1 MINTMNF
8 LKGQEDLKNWLM
20 EETEFDARNLGK
32 YEAVFAQGNG
42 YIGMRNAL
50 EERYVEEVR
59 NTFITGTFNKAGDEE
74 VTELPNLPDVTAMDI
89 YVDGYRL
96 NLQSGKVMEYSR
108 IMNLKNG
115 ETTRKVVW
123 ECPSKTLVTA
133 VFKRFVSLKN
143 EHVAAEYLELSCDG
157 SAQLVIET
165 GIHGDVT
172 NHGAMHFENLRRRI
186 YDGITMQFLAETT
199 ESRVLAAVHSA
210 CRISREEKPLPVMG
224 RRNMDLRW
232 SVKAEAGETIRV
244 EKISCFHSSRD
255 LAYEKEEQT
264 DILNRLKADGMECLQ
279 TEFEK
284 GYDRLL
290 TESEAVWKEFWKDH
304 EVIIRGNDDFDQLA
318 LRFAQYHLNIM
329 VKKDDNRVGIAAKAL
344 TGEGYKGHS
353 FWDTEMFIL
362 PYFTLTEPQTART
375 LLEYRY
381 RNLYGARK
389 KAAENGWEGAM
400 YPWECAWIDDGE
412 VTPLYLGTDVVTG
425 KVQKCL
431 TGLIEHH
438 ISADVAYAVWQYYQA
453 SGDQDYM
460 DRYGYEIILDTA
472 LFWSSRLEWN
482 EKKGCYEILD
492 VIGPDE
498 YKEHVDNN
506 AYTNYM
512 ADYNMGLAER
522 IMETLPKEN
531 KDVSDRLDEKFHFD
545 RLKQKLKEK
554 RAKLYLPVPGKN
566 GIVPQ
571 TDQYMSL
578 EPIDLAPYKA
588 SGKVLGI
595 HQDYNME
602 QMGKLMVSK
611 QADTVMLDFVM
622 PDLFSLETKRK
633 NFVFYEDKTLHD
645 SSLSRCVHAVLAND
659 YGMEDMAYQMHQAA
673 CSIDLGPN
681 MKSSEEGI
689 HSASIGGIWLSCVMG
704 FGGLRIRCGGLEL
717 NPKLPKAWEE
727 LRFPLVWKGQKLTVT
742 ADKKGVTIA
751 NNGNS
756 PVSLMVFG
764 RNNRVEPEASV
775 YVEKKTYE
783 AVIFDLDGVICHT
796 DHYHYLAWKKVADE
810 LGIYF
815 DEIINN
821 RLRGVSRKESFDIIL
836 ERYDKVMREE
846 DKEKYLAKKNEGYKK
861 LLEGMTPA
869 DLPEETKDTLTEL
882 RKRGMKLAIGSSS
895 KNAGLILKQLGLEH
909 FFDAVSDG
917 NAITH
922 SKPHPEVFQKAAA
935 MLNCKAEN
943 CLVVED
949 AEAGLIAAKS
959 GGMDCGAV
967 GDAVKSLLAD
977 YKLSAFS
984 QLLEIVG

>member
-1 MINTMNF
+1 MFNTMNF
-8 LKGQEDLKNWLM
+8 LKGQGDLKNWLI

-32 YEAVFAQGNG
+32 YEAIFAQGNG

-59 NTFITGTFNKAGDEE
+59 NTFITGTFNKAGKEE
-74 VTELPNLPDVTAMDI
+74 VTELPNIPDVTAMDI

-96 NLQSGKVMEYSR
+96 NLQSGQVRSYSR
-108 IMNLKNG
+108 VMNLKNG
-115 ETTRKVVW
+115 ETTRTVVW
-123 ECPSKTLVTA
+123 ECPSKTVVTA

-143 EHVAAEYLELSCDG
+143 EHVAAECLELSCDS

-186 YDGITMQFLAETT
+186 YDGVTMQFLGETT
-199 ESRVLAAVHSA
+199 ESQVVVAVHSA
-210 CRISREEKPLPVMG
+210 CRLNREEKPLPVMG
-224 RRNMDLRW
+224 RRDMDLRW
-232 SVKAEAGETIRV
+232 SITAGAGETIHL
-244 EKISCFHSSRD
+244 EKVSCFHSSRD
-255 LAYEKEEQT
+255 LAYETEEPSGT
-264 DILNRLKADGMECLQ
+264 LNRLKADGMECLGL
-279 TEFEK
+279 ECEK
-284 GYDRLL
+284 GYERLL
-290 TESEAVWKEFWKDH
+290 AESEAVWEEFWKDH
-304 EVIIRGNDDFDQLA
+304 EVTIGGDADFHQLA
-318 LRFAQYHLNIM
+318 IRFAQYHLNIM
-329 VKKDDNRVGIAAKAL
+329 VKKDDNRVGIGAKAL

-362 PYFTLTEPQTART
+362 PYFTLTEPETART

-381 RNLYGARK
+381 RNLYGARN

-412 VTPLYLGTDVVTG
+412 VTPLYLGADVVTG

-472 LFWSSRLEWN
+472 LFWASRLEWN

-512 ADYNMGLAER
+512 ADYNMELAEHV
-522 IMETLPKEN
+522 MEALPKEN
-531 KDVSDRLDEKFHFD
+531 KAVSDRLDQKFHFSQ
-545 RLKQKLKEK
+545 LKQRLKEK
-554 RAKLYLPVPGKN
+554 RGKLYLPIPGKD

-578 EPIDLAPYKA
+578 EPIDLEPYKT
-588 SGKVLGI
+588 SGKILGI

-611 QADTVMLDFVM
+611 QADTVMLDFVL

-645 SSLSRCVHAVLAND
+645 SSLSRCVHAILAND
-659 YGMEDMAYQMHQAA
+659 YGMEDMACQMHQRA
-673 CSIDLGPN
+673 CTIDLGPN

-689 HSASIGGIWLSCVMG
+689 HSASVGGIWLSCVMG
-704 FGGLRIRCGGLEL
+704 FGGVRIRHGSLDL

-742 ADKKGVTIA
+742 AEKKGVRIE
-751 NNGNS
+751 NKGSS
-756 PVSLMVFG
+756 PVSLSVFG
-764 RNNRVEPEASV
+764 KSSRVEPGTSI

-796 DHYHYLAWKKVADE
+796 DHYHYLAWKEVADE

-815 DEIINN
+815 DEIINH

-836 ERYDKVMREE
+836 EQYDKVMREE
-846 DKEKYLAKKNEGYKK
+846 DKEIYLTKKNEIYKK
-861 LLEGMTPA
+861 LLESMTSS
-869 DLPEETKDTLTEL
+869 DLSEETKDTLLEL
-882 RKRGMKLAIGSSS
+882 RKRGIKLAIGSSS
-895 KNAGLILKQLGLEH
+895 KNAGMILKQLGLEH

-917 NAITH
+917 NTITH
-922 SKPHPEVFQKAAA
+922 SKPHPEVFQKAAS
-935 MLNCKAEN
+935 MLNCKAES

-949 AEAGLIAAKS
+949 AEAGLEAARS
-959 GGMDCGAV
+959 GNMDCAAV
-967 GDAVKSLLAD
+967 GDAVKSSLTD

>member
-8 LKGQEDLKNWLM
+8 IKGQGDLTNWLI
-20 EETEFDARNLGK
+20 EETGFDARNLGK

-59 NTFITGTFNKAGDEE
+59 NTFITGTFNKAGMEE
-74 VTELPNLPDVTAMDI
+74 VTELPNIPDVTAMDI

-96 NLQSGKVMEYSR
+96 NLQSGTLTEYSR
-108 IMNLKNG
+108 VMNLKNG
-115 ETTRKVVW
+115 ETVRKIIW
-123 ECPSKTLVTA
+123 ESPSGTLVTA

-143 EHVAAEYLELSCDG
+143 EHVAAQYLELTCDKN
-157 SAQLVIET
+157 AQLVIET

-172 NHGAMHFENLRRRI
+172 NHGAMHFDQLRRRI
-186 YDGITMQFLAETT
+186 HDGVIMQFLGETT
-199 ESRVLAAVHSA
+199 ESRVVAAVHSA
-210 CRISREEKPLPVMG
+210 CRINREEKALPVMG
-224 RRNMDLRW
+224 RRTMDLRW
-232 SVKAEAGETIRV
+232 SMAAGAGETIRL
-244 EKISCFHSSRD
+244 EKVSCFHSSRD
-255 LAYEKEEQT
+255 RAYEREEPSG
-264 DILNRLKADGMECLQ
+264 ISERLKADGMECLRM
-279 TEFEK
+279 ESEK
-284 GYDRLL
+284 GYGLL
-290 TESEAVWKEFWKDH
+290 MEESEAVWKEYWKDH
-304 EVIIRGNDDFDQLA
+304 EVTIRGNADFHQLA

-329 VKKDDNRVGIAAKAL
+329 VKKDDNRVGIGAKAL

-362 PYFTLTEPQTART
+362 PYFTLTEPKTART

-438 ISADVAYAVWQYYQA
+438 ISADVAYAVWQYYQV
-453 SGDQDYM
+453 SGDQEYM
-460 DRYGYEIILDTA
+460 DRFGYEIILDTA
-472 LFWSSRLEWN
+472 LFWASRLEWN

-512 ADYNMGLAER
+512 ADYNMELAEYV
-522 IMETLPKEN
+522 IEALPKEN
-531 KDVSDRLDEKFHFD
+531 LEVSERLDQKFHFSQ
-545 RLKQKLKEK
+545 LKQRLREK
-554 RAKLYLPVPGKN
+554 RAKLYLPMPDEN

-595 HQDYNME
+595 HEDYNME
-602 QMGKLMVSK
+602 QMSKLMVSK
-611 QADTVMLDFVM
+611 QADTVMLDFVL
-622 PDLFSLETKRK
+622 PERFSLETKRK

-645 SSLSRCVHAVLAND
+645 SSLSRCVHSILAND
-659 YGMEDMAYQMHQAA
+659 YGMEDMALRMHQAA

-704 FGGLRIRCGGLEL
+704 FGGVRIRKGNLEL
-717 NPKLPKAWEE
+717 NPKLPKDWEE
-727 LRFPLVWKGQKLTVT
+727 LCFPLVWKGRELRIS
-742 ADKKGVTIA
+742 ADKKGVRIE
-751 NNGNS
+751 NNGAGQ
-756 PVSLMVFG
+756 VALTVFG
-764 RNNRVEPEASV
+764 RSCKIDPGTFV
-775 YVEKKTYE
+775 YAEKKNYK

-796 DHYHYLAWKKVADE
+796 DHYHYLAWKEVADE

-815 DEIINN
+815 DESINH

-836 ERYDKVMREE
+836 ERYDKIMGEE
-846 DKEKYLAKKNEGYKK
+846 DKEIYLTKKNEGYQK
-861 LLEGMTPA
+861 LLKGMTPS
-869 DLPEETKDTLTEL
+869 DLSEETKNTLLEL

-895 KNAGLILKQLGLEH
+895 KNAGLIIKQLGLEH

-917 NAITH
+917 NMITH
-922 SKPHPEVFQKAAA
+922 SKPHPEVFQKAAS
-935 MLNCKAEN
+935 MVNCEAEN

-949 AEAGLIAAKS
+949 AKAGLEAAKA
-959 GGMDCGAV
+959 GGMDCAAV
-967 GDAVKSLLAD
+967 GDAVKSPLAD
-977 YKLSAFS
+977 YKLSSFR
-984 QLLEIVG
+984 QLLEIVE